1 MELSQGRRLHRAGW
15 SHLLCGAIPGLSAGQ
30 PRVLRDPR
38 PPLTNYLCSP
48 SPNIRKV
55 NPGLCAEQTGALPLS
70 CIPGLELP
78 PLLGCDH
85 RGNGTERAK
94 PANLTALSQAWVVP
108 TSPVFVVCFW
118 IQDLM

>member
-30 PRVLRDPR
+30 PQVLRDPR
-38 PPLTNYLCSP
+38 PPLTP
-48 SPNIRKV
+48 SIRNV

-94 PANLTALSQAWVVP
+94 PADLTVLSQAWVVP
-108 TSPVFVVCFW
+108 TSLGFVVCFW